1 MEVLSTITENT
12 ITEKMMVSGLI
23 HVEDADAAA
32 VEVRRGMPIIT
43 ADGQL
48 AGEVAAVVVASPQQ
62 QVTHI
67 ILGRVE
73 GDIDY
78 RVVPLAFIG
87 GVEGEALVLRV
98 PREVMETLPSH

>member
-1 MEVLSTITENT
+1 MEVSSTI
-12 ITEKMMVSGLI
+12 IEKMMVSGLI
-23 HVEDADAAA
+23 HVENASAA
-32 VEVRRGMPIIT
+32 VEVRRGMPILT

-48 AGEVAAVVVASPQQ
+48 AGEVAAVVVASPEQR
-62 QVTHI
+62 VTHI
-67 ILGRVE
+67 VLGRVE

>member
-1 MEVLSTITENT
+1 MEVSSTI
-12 ITEKMMVSGLI
+12 IEKMMVSGLI
-23 HVEDADAAA
+23 HVADASAA
-32 VEVRRGMPIIT
+32 VEVRRGMPILT

-48 AGEVAAVVVASPQQ
+48 AGEVAAVVVASPEQR
-62 QVTHI
+62 VTHI
-67 ILGRVE
+67 VLGRVE